1 VRKDVKS
8 NAEMI
13 PKSPVKSLE
22 KALIVLELMMTKER
36 DLSVTEIGKGVG
48 LGKGTVHRIL
58 NTLKARKFV
67 QQDPASRKYS
77 LGVGTLN
84 LVGSG
89 KKDEILRKA
98 IRGALINLGQRC
110 KETVSAAVLE
120 FGQIR
125 YIVRHESEQILRVS
139 IQEGTRFPAHCCATG
154 KVLLSALTD
163 EDVKRLFVSE
173 RGIKKCTPHSMDSL
187 QGILETLHKVRKEKT
202 AFDFE
207 EALIGVHCM
216 AAPIFNSKGDT
227 VAAISISGPRDRV
240 TRKKMRE
247 YQPLLIETAR
257 DISKEL
263 GFSQ

>member
-1 VRKDVKS
+1 MV
-8 NAEMI
+8 
-13 PKSPVKSLE
+13 
-22 KALIVLELMMTKER
+22 
-36 DLSVTEIGKGVG
+36 
-48 LGKGTVHRIL
+48 
-58 NTLKARKFV
+58 
-67 QQDPASRKYS
+67 
-77 LGVGTLN
+77 
-84 LVGSG
+84 
-89 KKDEILRKA
+89 
-98 IRGALINLGQRC
+98 NLGQRC

-125 YIVRHESEQILRVS
+125 YIVRHESDQILRVS

-163 EDVKRLFVSE
+163 EDIKRLFASE
-173 RGIKKCTPHSMDSL
+173 RGIKKCTPHSIDSL
-187 QGILETLHKVRKEKT
+187 QGIMETLHKVRKEET

-247 YQPLLIETAR
+247 YQPLLVEIRLGVACSSAGPSAAKPAAPSSSATPSAAAR
-257 DISKEL
+257 RHGDLDIHRLSF
-263 GFSQ
+263 GGG